1 MKSILRG
8 VLDFF
13 IKRWQAKIGSL
24 VTALLLSWYVHD
36 SRNAIRVIQVRV
48 EKPTVPERLV
58 IASRIPSFLNVQVR
72 GPKEQINF
80 PANDLRI
87 VLTNPARPDVG
98 ETLYQARLST
108 ELPPGMTAEYRGEIP
123 VTLDREALRELPI
136 VPMLEVKSEIL
147 TPGNVQLDRTT
158 VLVQGPAKSLAEMD
172 RVHTQTMIIDGSSER
187 IVSRKLLLGDLAEFV
202 QVAPGQRLDVNVT
215 VRLRGREPE
224 EGEIV
229 VHKVPVRCL
238 NEVNGVLFKV
248 EGETVDVIV
257 SGDKGVTQADLTA
270 RIFCPA
276 LIAIID
282 GKGKITSPLRVRQL
296 PVRVEDRFHRP
307 NVQVTGVVPPR
318 VNLILEQGQWKAP
331 EELRQGFEEH
341 FIPK

>member
-1 MKSILRG
+1 MKGFFRA
-8 VLDFF
+8 VLNLFVS
-13 IKRWQAKIGSL
+13 RWQAKIGSL

-36 SRNAIRVIQVRV
+36 SRNAIRILQVRV
-48 EKPTVPERLV
+48 EKPAVPERLV

-80 PANDLRI
+80 PANDLKI
-87 VLTNPARPDVG
+87 LLTNPARPDVG

-123 VTLDREALRELPI
+123 VTLDRESVRELPI

-147 TPGNVQLDRTT
+147 TPGHVVLDRTT
-158 VLVQGPAKSLAEMD
+158 VLVQGAAKVLAEMD
-172 RVHTQTMIIDGSSER
+172 RVHTQTMIIDGSER
-187 IVSRKLLLGDLAEFV
+187 TVSRKLLLGDVGEFV

-224 EGEIV
+224 EGETII
-229 VHKVPVRCL
+229 HKVPVRCV

-248 EGETVDVIV
+248 EGETVDVVV
-257 SGDKGVTQADLTA
+257 SGEKGVTQADLTA

-276 LIAIID
+276 LIAIVD
-282 GKGKITSPLRVRQL
+282 GRGKITSPLRVRQL

-307 NVQVTGVVPPR
+307 NLQITGVLPPR
-318 VNLILEQGQWKAP
+318 VNLILEQGQWRPP